1 MTEKTTE
8 HLYNLLPAIYRIR
21 DIEQGES
28 LRALLAVIE
37 REMQAI
43 EKDIDGL
50 YDNLFIET
58 CDEWVVP
65 YIGDLMGVQGLHTI
79 SPGDFSLRPYVAN
92 TLAYRR
98 RKGTAVV
105 LEQLARDVTGW
116 PARAVEFF
124 KLLSV
129 SQHFN
134 HVTLRRGK
142 TLDLRDQNQLELLN
156 GPFENAAHTADVR
169 SIASHYSKGKYNIP
183 NIGLFLWRLQPY
195 SISRSAARPVVEPND
210 GRYTFDPL
218 GLDIPLFNQPQTE
231 TEIIH
236 LAEEMNVPGILRRR
250 LLYDELET
258 LRKSLTENLPL
269 KRVYFGGNQVFEVF
283 VQNIESDTLRK
294 LFPEEILI
302 CNLSDW
308 RRPSSR
314 TYIRADNTE
323 FATQVAVDPVLGRL
337 VFLDDE
343 HVPARLDISY
353 TYGFPADV
361 GGGPYNRQDS
371 VAKWYDPDDMNN
383 LNKQVTWQMGVTKDK
398 ITLDEAPDP
407 NQLEESLQI
416 ATSAW
421 KEHALSTPNAFG
433 IITIMDSS
441 TYKEDLTI
449 EIPASSKLAIVAADW
464 PVVTITGPPEIQQRF
479 VGQLMPESIRPHLQ
493 GNLSIKVTND
503 GPVGELVLD
512 GLLVEG
518 KLTIKTG
525 DFGML
530 SCHHCT
536 LVPGKGGI
544 IIEMGETP
552 DTSSGQTVHP
562 VINIHH
568 SIVDSINLADTVLDL
583 DIMDS
588 IVDVPDGEAIN
599 AVRARAQIQTST
611 IFGSITTQRLEASN
625 SIFMDMVDVERQQV
639 GCIRFCSLS
648 DIESSRFP
656 RRYHCQP
663 DLALKDIPDTQTDE
677 RAHVKARLKPL
688 FFAKKYGN
696 PAYAQ
701 LSTGCAKEIRTGAE
715 DGSEM
720 GVFSKLKQPQR
731 EANIRTALEEYLPFG
746 LDVGIF
752 DIT

>member
-21 DIEQGES
+21 DVEQGES

-37 REMQAI
+37 QEMQAI

-142 TLDLRDQNQLELLN
+142 TLDLHDQNQLELLN

-236 LAEEMNVPGILRRR
+236 LAGEMNVPGILRRR
-250 LLYDELET
+250 PLYDELET
-258 LRKSLTENLPL
+258 LRQTLTENLPL

-283 VQNIESDTLRK
+283 VQNTESDTLRK
-294 LFPEEILI
+294 LFPEDILI

-361 GGGPYNRQDS
+361 GGGPYNRHDS

-416 ATSAW
+416 AISAW

-441 TYKEDLTI
+441 TYKPL
-449 EIPASSKLAIVAADW
+449 PGHLKYSSALLAS
-464 PVVTITGPPEIQQRF
+464 
-479 VGQLMPESIRPHLQ
+479 
-493 GNLSIKVTND
+493 
-503 GPVGELVLD
+503 
-512 GLLVEG
+512 
-518 KLTIKTG
+518 
-525 DFGML
+525 
-530 SCHHCT
+530 
-536 LVPGKGGI
+536 
-544 IIEMGETP
+544 
-552 DTSSGQTVHP
+552 
-562 VINIHH
+562 
-568 SIVDSINLADTVLDL
+568 
-583 DIMDS
+583 
-588 IVDVPDGEAIN
+588 
-599 AVRARAQIQTST
+599 
-611 IFGSITTQRLEASN
+611 
-625 SIFMDMVDVERQQV
+625 
-639 GCIRFCSLS
+639 
-648 DIESSRFP
+648 
-656 RRYHCQP
+656 
-663 DLALKDIPDTQTDE
+663 
-677 RAHVKARLKPL
+677 
-688 FFAKKYGN
+688 
-696 PAYAQ
+696 
-701 LSTGCAKEIRTGAE
+701 
-715 DGSEM
+715 
-720 GVFSKLKQPQR
+720 
-731 EANIRTALEEYLPFG
+731 
-746 LDVGIF
+746 
-752 DIT
+752 